1 EAMHVIDV
9 NSGSKNLSHKTLE
22 ETALRTN
29 MEAATEIARQLR
41 LRDMG
46 GIIVVD
52 FIDLKKSEN
61 RRILNDHFR
70 KVMKEDRAKHSILP
84 ISKFGLVQ
92 ITRQRVRP
100 QIDINTTEVCPSC
113 NGTGK
118 IQPSILI
125 ADEISNNI
133 DFLIRQNKE
142 KTLTLRVNPYV
153 EAFLKRGFFK
163 SYVFTWFHTYWMKIK
178 VISDSSLGFTEVK
191 YFNSNNE
198 EIKL

>member
-1 EAMHVIDV
+1 MRRW
-9 NSGSKNLSHKTLE
+9 KKLRLKTNL
-22 ETALRTN
+22 
-29 MEAATEIARQLR
+29 EAANEIARQLR

-52 FIDLKKSEN
+52 FIDLKKAEN
-61 RRILNDHFR
+61 RKILNDHLK
-70 KVMKEDRAKHSILP
+70 KVMKQDRAKHSILP

-100 QIDINTTEVCPSC
+100 QIDIQTSEVCPSC

-118 IQPSILI
+118 IQASILI

-142 KTLTLRVNPYV
+142 RKLSIKVNPYV
-153 EAFLKRGFFK
+153 GAFLKRGLFEKLSDDLVTYLLEVDQYQGRSF
-163 SYVFTWFHTYWMKIK
+163 YPVYFREVFQ
-178 VISDSSLGFTEVK
+178 
-191 YFNSNNE
+191 
-198 EIKL
+198 